1 MAALAAA
8 IGIGRDGDMEDI
20 VRANLLAGMLVAVT
34 GYLTALAYFLKP
46 EEFFVKRLRPSPE
59 RAVSHRELLLRA
71 YGGAGLVHTSIQAVG
86 FYLAY
91 QDPSA
96 WVWVV
101 LTLIMSPALGSMAY
115 AYFRFERY
123 RKASPDER
131 ASRGWEDGVFV
142 LRAPF
147 ADSLKTGWAK
157 RVDRIARIA
166 LPAVIILAIALI
178 IAYGVFASWG

>member
-8 IGIGRDGDMEDI
+8 IGIGWDGDMEDI
-20 VRANLLAGMLVAVT
+20 VRVNLLAGILAAAT
-34 GYLTALAYFLKP
+34 GYLIALAYFLKP
-46 EEFFVKRLRPSPE
+46 EEFYVKRLRPSPA

-91 QDPSA
+91 QNPSA

-101 LTLIMSPALGSMAY
+101 LTLIMCPILGSMAY

-131 ASRGWEDGVFV
+131 ASRGWGDGVFV

-166 LPAVIILAIALI
+166 LPAVLILAITFM
-178 IAYGVFASWG
+178 IAYGLFAG